1 MNAKDATKNNQRAM
15 AKVALSLTLILGMFA
30 ANMSAAGAQ
39 GMGPD
44 QESLLPPEVVPLDP
58 QVATKMSQSQAA
70 TRAVGNNFD
79 TQSTPGLVS
88 NGSSSTVPA
97 GLPLSTGQSAQ
108 DFRQAAFNSLMGQ
121 QVTPAAPP
129 VNPNLQMMQAQ
140 MGQAPGM
147 TQPLNGQ
154 AGQSAW
160 VTPGLT
166 APGMAANQQA
176 GGMQSQTLSGGVK
189 NPEIGRPSKLAKLS
203 HGVGLATMLGSGVFV
218 GAAMSRNPAAMYSTG
233 LFGLGMANYA
243 LRNGLSRF

>member
-1 MNAKDATKNNQRAM
+1 MYAKDTTKNNQRAM
-15 AKVALSLTLILGMFA
+15 ANAALSLTLVLGMFA
-30 ANMSAAGAQ
+30 ANMPVASAQ

-58 QVATKMSQSQAA
+58 QVASKMTQSQAA
-70 TRAVGNNFD
+70 SRAVGSNID
-79 TQSTPGLVS
+79 TQSAPGLVASGGS
-88 NGSSSTVPA
+88 NNVPA

-129 VNPNLQMMQAQ
+129 VNPNLQMMQGQ

-147 TQPLNGQ
+147 TQPLSGQ
-154 AGQSAW
+154 TGQSAW

-166 APGMAANQQA
+166 STGMSGNSS

-189 NPEIGRPSKLAKLS
+189 NPEIGRPSKLSKLS
-203 HGVGLATMLGSGVFV
+203 HGVGLATMLGSGIFV
-218 GAAMSRNPAAMYSTG
+218 GAAMSRNPASMYSTG

-243 LRNGLSRF
+243 FRNGLSRF